1 MPAFLSVRR
10 LVLLVTGVVVL
21 ISALVVAG
29 GAGGSNARAATAVGF
44 VRHAYHPG
52 TATTRSKE
60 ISGYS
65 GPRLSLQVAKVGAPG
80 MEPTIGVAADG
91 TAYYGAAHIVADTP
105 YAWGGARTD
114 TRMSTDGGKTWKS
127 IQLGGGDVGVPPAN
141 ADPMIYVDQTTG
153 RVFNFDLEGAC
164 NFLNYSDDEGQSWST
179 NPAACGNLV
188 VDHQTIVTAK
198 PREGLTTSGYPNV
211 VYWCSNRVA
220 DATCGRSLDGGTT
233 WGPTGD
239 AAYMGYDEAAGGLCG
254 GLAGHLAADPDGRI
268 FLPKGHCEHPWV
280 SISQDG
286 GATWKRVQVS
296 TISASDTH
304 LSLASDNAGN
314 LYYGWWGGRHDLP
327 YLSISR
333 DHGMTWSAPMMIAPP
348 GVFAANLVT
357 VSAAAPGRVAVTFLS
372 TTDPKE
378 DGHRPMDQTVVVSTN
393 ALSAN
398 PTFVSST
405 ANPAG
410 DPIHRGNDCTA
421 GRCGGIW
428 DFIDIH
434 ISKTGQVWAS
444 MSADCVTTSVT
455 KDERTAL
462 HAGVG
467 YAIREIAGPNL
478 GVPFQFASP

>member
-164 NFLNYSDDEGQSWST
+164 NFLNYSDDKGQ
-179 NPAACGNLV
+179 
-188 VDHQTIVTAK
+188 
-198 PREGLTTSGYPNV
+198 
-211 VYWCSNRVA
+211 YWCSNRVA

-254 GLAGHLAADPDGRI
+254 GLAGHLAADPDEIGR
-268 FLPKGHCEHPWV
+268 
-280 SISQDG
+280 
-286 GATWKRVQVS
+286 
-296 TISASDTH
+296 
-304 LSLASDNAGN
+304 
-314 LYYGWWGGRHDLP
+314 
-327 YLSISR
+327 
-333 DHGMTWSAPMMIAPP
+333 
-348 GVFAANLVT
+348 
-357 VSAAAPGRVAVTFLS
+357 
-372 TTDPKE
+372 
-378 DGHRPMDQTVVVSTN
+378 
-393 ALSAN
+393 
-398 PTFVSST
+398 
-405 ANPAG
+405 
-410 DPIHRGNDCTA
+410 
-421 GRCGGIW
+421 
-428 DFIDIH
+428 
-434 ISKTGQVWAS
+434 
-444 MSADCVTTSVT
+444 
-455 KDERTAL
+455 
-462 HAGVG
+462 
-467 YAIREIAGPNL
+467 
-478 GVPFQFASP
+478 